1 MSHASDRETPPFW
14 RDERFW
20 RIALQVLVLVVIVA
34 VLSTL
39 IGNMNRSL
47 QQQGRRFD
55 FSFLFNTA
63 SFNIGESII
72 PYSPNDRYY
81 WAFVVGLVNTLRLI
95 LVGFVLTTV
104 VGVVAGI
111 ASFSDNWLVR
121 KLSQVYVE
129 LVRNI
134 PLLLQLFM
142 WYFGV
147 FYSLS
152 RSAQAGANQPPN
164 QVLGAIFLTR
174 QGIVVPWPPNTPI
187 SWLSFGLLIL
197 AGVVALTIWRWR
209 IKLMEEQGVSG
220 KPQLIALIVLGV
232 MALLL
237 FTVGLGWQFPQLN
250 ESNAIAGGL
259 RLSLEYAAVLAGLVF
274 YTGAFIAEIVRAG
287 IQAVS
292 RGQWEAARALGLQP
306 GPLMRLVVFPQ
317 ALRVIIPSLNSQ
329 YMNLAKNSSLALAIG
344 YPDIFSSAAT
354 ALNQSGRAVEVM
366 LLIASTYLVI
376 NLIISV
382 VMNTLNQAVQLKE
395 R

>member
-1 MSHASDRETPPFW
+1 MTHASDREKVPFW

-20 RIALQVLVLVVIVA
+20 RIALQVIVLVVIVA
-34 VLSTL
+34 VLSLL
-39 IGNMNRSL
+39 IGNMNQSL
-47 QQQGRRFD
+47 RQQGRRFD

-95 LVGFVLTTV
+95 LVGFVLTTL

-121 KLSQVYVE
+121 KISQVYVE

-152 RSAQAGANQPPN
+152 RSAQPGANQPPN
-164 QVLGAIFLTR
+164 QVLGSIFFTR
-174 QGIVVPWPPNTPI
+174 QGIVLPWPPNTPM

-197 AGVVALTIWRWR
+197 AAIAALLIWRWR

-220 KPQLIALIVLGV
+220 RLQLMALIVLAV
-232 MALLL
+232 VALLL

-250 ESNAIAGGL
+250 ESNAIEGGL
-259 RLSLEYAAVLAGLVF
+259 RLSLEYSAVLAGLVF

-292 RGQWEAARALGLQP
+292 RGQWEAARALGLQQ
-306 GPLMRLVVFPQ
+306 GLLMRLVVFPQ

-366 LLIASTYLVI
+366 LLIAATYLVI

-382 VMNTLNQAVQLKE
+382 VMNTLNRAVQLKE

>member
-1 MSHASDRETPPFW
+1 MTHVSDREKIPFW

-20 RIALQVLVLVVIVA
+20 RIALQVLVLVVIVTI
-34 VLSTL
+34 LSLL

-72 PYSPNDRYY
+72 PYSANDRYY

-95 LVGFVLTTV
+95 LVGFILTTA

-121 KLSQVYVE
+121 KLSQSYVE
-129 LVRNI
+129 LIRNV

-147 FYSLS
+147 FYGLS
-152 RSAQAGANQPPN
+152 RSSSGSATQPPS
-164 QVLGAIFLTR
+164 QLLGSIFMTR
-174 QGIVVPWPPNTPI
+174 QGLVLPWPPNTI
-187 SWLSFGLLIL
+187 MSWVSFGLLLL
-197 AGVVALTIWRWR
+197 AGVVALLLWRWR

-220 KPQLIALIVLGV
+220 KPQLMALLALGV
-232 MALLL
+232 AALLL
-237 FTVGLGWQFPQLN
+237 FTVGLGWQFPQLD
-250 ESNAIAGGL
+250 ESNAIVGGL
-259 RLSLEYAAVLAGLVF
+259 RLSLEYASVLAGLVF

-306 GPLMRLVVFPQ
+306 GLLMRLVVFPQ

-382 VMNTLNQAVQLKE
+382 LMNTLNRSVQLKE